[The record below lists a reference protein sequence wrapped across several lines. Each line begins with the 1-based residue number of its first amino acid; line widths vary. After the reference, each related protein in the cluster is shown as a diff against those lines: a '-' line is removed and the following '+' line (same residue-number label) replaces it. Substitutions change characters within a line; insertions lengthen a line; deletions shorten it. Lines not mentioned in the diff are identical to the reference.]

1 MRALME
7 RLLDGADLNADE
19 ARALM
24 TEIMTGQ
31 VAPARIAACLAALR
45 VKGETVE
52 EIAGF
57 AAAMREV
64 AETVEIGRPNL
75 LDTCGTGGDARGTFN
90 ISTATALV
98 AAGMGIPVAKHG
110 NRAVSSQCGS
120 ADVLEALGVVV
131 DLPPAQAASLV
142 ESAGVGFLF
151 APCHHPAMRYAM
163 PVRRE
168 MGARTVFNV
177 LGPLTNPAGVRRQLL
192 GVYRPELTET
202 LAQVLGRLGS
212 ERAFVVWGHD
222 GVDEVSATGPTRMSE
237 LIDGEV
243 RTFEF
248 APEDVGLAR
257 CTLADLAG
265 GDAATNAGHIRD
277 VLAGVAGP
285 RSNAV
290 LLNAAFCA
298 VLAGLADTPAAGVVM
313 AAAAVDEGRA
323 ASALDRLATG
333 SRSLAEAQ
341 S

>member
-7 RLLDGADLNADE
+7 RLLDGTDLSADE

-45 VKGETVE
+45 VKGETVD

-64 AETVEIGRPNL
+64 AETVEIGLPNL

-110 NRAVSSQCGS
+110 NRAVSSKCGS
-120 ADVLEALGVVV
+120 ADVLEALDVVV
-131 DLPPAQAASLV
+131 DLPPALAASLV
-142 ESAGVGFLF
+142 DSAGVCFLF
-151 APCHHPAMRYAM
+151 APRHHPAMRYAM
-163 PVRRE
+163 PVRQE

-202 LAQVLGRLGS
+202 LARVLGRLGS

-222 GVDEVSATGPTRMSE
+222 GVDEVSATGPTRVSE
-237 LIDGEV
+237 LNDGEV
-243 RTFEF
+243 RTVEF
-248 APEDVGLAR
+248 TPEDVGLER
-257 CTLADLAG
+257 CTLDDLAG
-265 GDAATNAGHIRD
+265 GDAETNAGHIRD

-285 RSNAV
+285 RRNAV
-290 LLNAAFCA
+290 LLNAGFCA
-298 VLAGLADTPAAGVVM
+298 VLAGLAGTPADGVAV
-313 AAAAVDEGRA
+313 AAAAVDEGHAARA
-323 ASALDRLATG
+323 LERLAADSRALTG
-333 SRSLAEAQ
+333 PSS
-341 S
+341 

>member
-7 RLLDGADLNADE
+7 RLLDGLDLDTHE
-19 ARALM
+19 AQDLM
-24 TEIMTGQ
+24 NEIMTGQ

-45 VKGETVE
+45 VKGETVD

-57 AAAMREV
+57 AKAMLQS
-64 AETVEIGRPNL
+64 AEKVEIGLPDL

-98 AAGMGIPVAKHG
+98 AAGMGIRVAKHG

-142 ESAGVGFLF
+142 ETAGVGFLF
-151 APCHHPAMRYAM
+151 APCHHPAMKHAM

-192 GVYRPELTET
+192 GVYRRELTET
-202 LAQVLGRLGS
+202 LARVLGRLGS

-237 LIDGEV
+237 LSDGEV
-243 RTFEF
+243 RTTEF
-248 APEDVGLAR
+248 VPEDAGLER
-257 CTLADLAG
+257 CTLDDLAG
-265 GDAATNAGHIRD
+265 GDATTNAGHIRD
-277 VLAGVAGP
+277 VLAGIAGP
-285 RSNAV
+285 RRDAV
-290 LLNAAFCA
+290 LLNAGFCA
-298 VLAGLADTPAAGVVM
+298 VLAGLTDTPAAGVSV

-323 ASALDRLATG
+323 AQALERLAAG
-333 SRSLAEAQ
+333 SRALAEA
-341 S
+341 SS